1 MNIGFHHLLYNYKNI
16 GTNLIIKSPAFKTF
30 IDKGVY
36 AAGILGVVVILPQ
49 ALKIWVDNDTRGVSI
64 ITWMGFLFGASF
76 WLFYGIIHKEKPI
89 ILTNLAVILA
99 DLTVISGLILAR

>member
-1 MNIGFHHLLYNYKNI
+1 MNIGFHHLFYNYFKPKA
-16 GTNLIIKSPAFKTF
+16 LINNSIFKSF

-36 AAGILGVVVILPQ
+36 VVGLLGILVILPQ
-49 ALKIWVDNDTRGVSI
+49 SFNIWIGKNSAGVSLM
-64 ITWMGFLFGASF
+64 TWGGFLIGSLF

-99 DLTVISGLILAR
+99 DITVILGLIMVR